1 MADGQAAEERCLTTM
16 KNAVDFLTGNH
27 VLNVTFFAFLTAQVL
42 KIVTVLITKKKLD
55 FRRLVGSGG
64 MPSSHAATVSC
75 LAAAVGKSEGTASIA
90 FAISVVFA
98 VIVMYDASNVRRAA
112 GDQAKILNYMME
124 HWNKSTPA
132 LFGKELKELLGHT
145 PVEVF
150 IGSLLGIAFGLIL

>member
-1 MADGQAAEERCLTTM
+1 M

-42 KIVTVLITKKKLD
+42 KVIIVLITKRKLD

-75 LAAAVGKSEGTASIA
+75 LAASVGKNAGTGTIL
-90 FAISVVFA
+90 FAVAAVFA

-112 GDQAKILNYMME
+112 GEQAKILNYMMD
-124 HWNKSTPA
+124 HWTETTPEV
-132 LFGKELKELLGHT
+132 FGKELKELLGHT
-145 PVEVF
+145 PIEVF
-150 IGSLLGIAFGLIL
+150 FGSLLGIAFGIIL